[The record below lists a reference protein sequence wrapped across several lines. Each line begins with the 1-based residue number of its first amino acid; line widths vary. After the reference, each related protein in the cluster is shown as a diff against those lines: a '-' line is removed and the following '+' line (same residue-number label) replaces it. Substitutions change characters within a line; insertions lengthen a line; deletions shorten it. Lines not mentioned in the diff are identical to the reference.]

1 MANELHQSLSGA
13 SPTINSPRRT
23 LVSFQPRPAVDVLR
37 IHHLS
42 GMLSV
47 EGLLKVELDTS
58 WYCMPDGLFFNLIS
72 YFPLHLR
79 LTFYSLPGDEGE
91 RKLIAL
97 AIVSSRR

>member
-1 MANELHQSLSGA
+1 
-13 SPTINSPRRT
+13 
-23 LVSFQPRPAVDVLR
+23 
-37 IHHLS
+37 
-42 GMLSV
+42 MLSV

-91 RKLIAL
+91 R
-97 AIVSSRR
+97 SSQVYKNG